1 MKKARTTERAFQAV
15 GTTICVLVS
24 LFMLIPALTV
34 IVLSFAGGTEL
45 EFPPTSWGLRQYE
58 TVFTNGVWLPA
69 IWQSLKVGVPVTII
83 ALVVGV
89 PAAMSIQRSRIW
101 KAGLLRSLGLA
112 PLLVPA
118 VAYAVAL
125 YGAET
130 NLRLIG
136 TYWGVVFAD
145 TMLVIPFVVIVV
157 EAALTRI
164 PRDLELV
171 AMTLGATRQRAIIG
185 ITMRLLVPA
194 IVAALLLCFVSNFD
208 ESVFINFLSGPG
220 LITLPKAV
228 FNSLRTGLDPSI
240 TAVAS
245 MLMLLSTLI
254 VAVAFTLRNTKTVS

>member
-1 MKKARTTERAFQAV
+1 MTGTKTADRVLNMT
-15 GTTICVLVS
+15 GTTVCILVS

-34 IVLSFAGGTEL
+34 LVLSFAGGSQL
-45 EFPPTSWGLRQYE
+45 VFPPTSWGFQQYH
-58 TVFTNGVWLPA
+58 TVFSNGIWLPA
-69 IWQSLKVGVPVTII
+69 IWQSLKVGMPVTLI

-89 PAAMSIQRSRIW
+89 PAAISIQRSRIW
-101 KAGLLRSLGLA
+101 KVGLLRSLGLA

-125 YGAET
+125 YGAESE
-130 NLRLIG
+130 LKLIG

-145 TMLVIPFVVIVV
+145 TMLVIPFVVLVV

-171 AMTLGATRQRAIIG
+171 AMTLGASRPRAMIG
-185 ITMRLLVPA
+185 ITVRLLVPA
-194 IVAALLLCFVSNFD
+194 IIASFLLCFVSNFD

-245 MLMLLSTLI
+245 MLMLLSTVI

>member
-1 MKKARTTERAFQAV
+1 MTGTKTADRVLNMT
-15 GTTICVLVS
+15 GTTVCILVS
-24 LFMLIPALTV
+24 LFMLIPAITV
-34 IVLSFAGGTEL
+34 LVLSFAGGTQL
-45 EFPPTSWGLRQYE
+45 VFPPTSWSFQQYH

-69 IWQSLKVGVPVTII
+69 IWQSLKVGIPVTLI

-89 PAAMSIQRSRIW
+89 PAAISIQRSRIW
-101 KAGLLRSLGLA
+101 KVGVLRSLGLA

-125 YGAET
+125 YGAESE
-130 NLRLIG
+130 LKLIG

-145 TMLVIPFVVIVV
+145 TMLVIPFVIIVV

-171 AMTLGATRQRAIIG
+171 AMTLGASRSRAMIG
-185 ITMRLLVPA
+185 ITVRLLVPA
-194 IVAALLLCFVSNFD
+194 IVSAFLLCFISNFD

-240 TAVAS
+240 TAVAA
-245 MLMLLSTLI
+245 MLMLLSTLL